1 MKRKIYKDLLN
12 WKENSID
19 IPLMIIGARQIG
31 KTYIIKEFCK
41 NEFENYMY
49 INLLDNPQIV
59 DLFEQSI
66 PTEEKFTKMQLI
78 LNEKIDLEKTIIF
91 FDEIQLSEKLISNL
105 KYFCESDKPFKIICA
120 GSLLGVKINRFHSSF
135 PVGKV
140 KMLNLYPMDFE
151 EFLIALDQNMYP
163 MDFEEFLMATSTQGL
178 IDEIYNCYNEVIP
191 MTNALHEKLL
201 NLYRLYLCVG
211 GMPQAVQNI
220 VDVNQNIFDFDKN
233 IVNGNVTYKAPKVS
247 PEKSVR
253 EIVASYISD
262 LGAFL
267 AFVIIIWLVC
277 LWLAPKFLND
287 TNKFVGKKT
296 LNVLGT
302 GLLTLIAVPIACI
315 ILLLLQLTAG
325 ISLLTV
331 AIYILALIVAKS
343 IFTIV
348 ANNYLCSK
356 LNINKNTG
364 IFGMLIVSGVIVWV
378 ISELPY
384 VGGIVSFIISVLG
397 LGVLVSAI
405 LPKKAKK
412 ASDTNE
418 VKETTKTDI
427 KKELSENKDTKKDNK
442 KEDK

>member
-1 MKRKIYKDLLN
+1 MKRKVYKDLLN

-140 KMLNLYPMDFE
+140 KMEY
-151 EFLIALDQNMYP
+151 MYP

-178 IDEIYNCYNEVIP
+178 IDEIYKCYNEVIP

-233 IVNGNVTYKAPKVS
+233 IVKNIIESYLNDMNQYILNNTEKSRIESIYKSIPSQLGNVS
-247 PEKSVR
+247 
-253 EIVASYISD
+253 
-262 LGAFL
+262 
-267 AFVIIIWLVC
+267 
-277 LWLAPKFLND
+277 
-287 TNKFVGKKT
+287 NKFQYAKINSNARSRDYETALQWLISSTMIYKCNLLKT
-296 LNVLGT
+296 
-302 GLLTLIAVPIACI
+302 IQIP
-315 ILLLLQLTAG
+315 
-325 ISLLTV
+325 
-331 AIYILALIVAKS
+331 
-343 IFTIV
+343 
-348 ANNYLCSK
+348 
-356 LNINKNTG
+356 
-364 IFGMLIVSGVIVWV
+364 
-378 ISELPY
+378 
-384 VGGIVSFIISVLG
+384 
-397 LGVLVSAI
+397 
-405 LPKKAKK
+405 PK
-412 ASDTNE
+412 TY
-418 VKETTKTDI
+418 
-427 KKELSENKDTKKDNK
+427 
-442 KEDK
+442 EDEE

>member
-140 KMLNLYPMDFE
+140 KMEY
-151 EFLIALDQNMYP
+151 MYP

-178 IDEIYNCYNEVIP
+178 IDEIYKCYNEVIP

-233 IVNGNVTYKAPKVS
+233 IVKNIIESYLNDMNQYILKNTEKSRIEAIYKSIPSQLGNVSNKFQYAKINSNARSRDYETALQWLISSTMIYKCNLLKTIQIPPKAYID
-247 PEKSVR
+247 EEYFKL
-253 EIVASYISD
+253 YISD
-262 LGAFL
+262 
-267 AFVIIIWLVC
+267 V
-277 LWLAPKFLND
+277 
-287 TNKFVGKKT
+287 
-296 LNVLGT
+296 
-302 GLLTLIAVPIACI
+302 GLLTSLLEIQYND
-315 ILLLLQLTAG
+315 ILLDNDFLYKGNIAENYMAAQLVRNGA
-325 ISLLTV
+325 SLYYWKSNSD
-331 AIYILALIVAKS
+331 AEIDFILYNKDGLIPIEV
-343 IFTIV
+343 
-348 ANNYLCSK
+348 
-356 LNINKNTG
+356 
-364 IFGMLIVSGVIVWV
+364 
-378 ISELPY
+378 
-384 VGGIVSFIISVLG
+384 
-397 LGVLVSAI
+397 
-405 LPKKAKK
+405 K
-412 ASDTNE
+412 ASDN
-418 VKETTKTDI
+418 TTSKSLNSYI
-427 KKELSENKDTKKDNK
+427 KKYNPKYSIRVSSKNFGFENNIKSIPLYAAFLIR
-442 KEDK
+442 

>member
-1 MKRKIYKDLLN
+1 MKRKIYRDLLN

-140 KMLNLYPMDFE
+140 KMEY
-151 EFLIALDQNMYP
+151 MYP

-233 IVNGNVTYKAPKVS
+233 IVKNIIESYLNDMNQYILNNTEKSRIESIYKSIPSQLGNVSNKFQYAKINSNARSRDYETALQWLISSTMIYKCNLLKTIQIPPKAYID
-247 PEKSVR
+247 EEYFKL
-253 EIVASYISD
+253 YISD
-262 LGAFL
+262 
-267 AFVIIIWLVC
+267 V
-277 LWLAPKFLND
+277 
-287 TNKFVGKKT
+287 
-296 LNVLGT
+296 
-302 GLLTLIAVPIACI
+302 GLLTSLLEIQYND
-315 ILLLLQLTAG
+315 ILLDNDFLYKENIAENYMAAQLVRNGA
-325 ISLLTV
+325 SLYYWKSNSD
-331 AIYILALIVAKS
+331 AEIDFILYNKDGLIPIEV
-343 IFTIV
+343 
-348 ANNYLCSK
+348 
-356 LNINKNTG
+356 
-364 IFGMLIVSGVIVWV
+364 
-378 ISELPY
+378 
-384 VGGIVSFIISVLG
+384 
-397 LGVLVSAI
+397 
-405 LPKKAKK
+405 K
-412 ASDTNE
+412 ASDN
-418 VKETTKTDI
+418 TTSKSLNSYI
-427 KKELSENKDTKKDNK
+427 KKYNPKYSIRVSTKNFGFEKNIK
-442 KEDK
+442 SIPLYAAFLIR

>member
-41 NEFENYMY
+41 NEFDNYIY

-66 PTEEKFTKMQLI
+66 PTEEKFAKMQLI
-78 LNEKIDLEKTIIF
+78 INEKIDLEKTIIF

-140 KMLNLYPMDFE
+140 KMEY
-151 EFLIALDQNMYP
+151 MYP
-163 MDFEEFLMATSTQGL
+163 MDFEEFLMATSRQEL
-178 IDEIYNCYNEVIP
+178 IDEIYKCYNEIIP

-233 IVNGNVTYKAPKVS
+233 IVKNIIESYLNDMNQYILNNTEKSRIEAIYKSIPSQLGNVSNKFQYTKINSNSRSRDYETALQWLISSTMIYKCDLLKTIQIPPKAYAD
-247 PEKSVR
+247 EEYFKL
-253 EIVASYISD
+253 YISD
-262 LGAFL
+262 
-267 AFVIIIWLVC
+267 V
-277 LWLAPKFLND
+277 
-287 TNKFVGKKT
+287 
-296 LNVLGT
+296 
-302 GLLTLIAVPIACI
+302 GLLTSLLEIQYND
-315 ILLLLQLTAG
+315 ILLDNNFLYKGNIAENYMAEQLVRNG
-325 ISLLTV
+325 VSLYYWKSNSD
-331 AIYILALIVAKS
+331 AEIDFILYNEDGLIPIEV
-343 IFTIV
+343 
-348 ANNYLCSK
+348 
-356 LNINKNTG
+356 
-364 IFGMLIVSGVIVWV
+364 
-378 ISELPY
+378 
-384 VGGIVSFIISVLG
+384 
-397 LGVLVSAI
+397 
-405 LPKKAKK
+405 K
-412 ASDTNE
+412 ASDNITSKSLNSY
-418 VKETTKTDI
+418 I
-427 KKELSENKDTKKDNK
+427 KKYNPKYAIRVSTKNFGFENNIKSIPLYAAFLIR
-442 KEDK
+442 